1 MTPEGNI
8 PINLKVSV
16 YERLNLHK
24 KEAESFSS
32 VIKRILD
39 EWEVRGAT

>member
-1 MTPEGNI
+1 MTEGNI
-8 PINLKVSV
+8 PIQLKVGT

-24 KEAESFSS
+24 KENESFNS

-39 EWEVRGAT
+39 EWELGDAT